1 MTQCVVCD
9 APLPENT
16 GGRPRITCSP
26 KCAAK
31 RRAAR
36 DALASGWTEA
46 RVTSSVRS
54 AAQAEAEGATWATAY
69 RRYAEQAAEKLERFR
84 KAAR

>member
-1 MTQCVVCD
+1 MRLCTVCD
-9 APLPENT
+9 AALPENT

-26 KCAAK
+26 RCAAK

-36 DALASGWTEA
+36 DALASGWAKASVA
-46 RVTSSVRS
+46 RLERS
-54 AAQAEAEGATWATAY
+54 AALAEADGATWAPAY
-69 RRYAEQAAEKLERFR
+69 RRSAQKAAERLASFK